1 MKIFGL
7 KIESPL
13 YIALTDFTPL
23 EFYWDESII
32 HQAMRAEIVKL
43 DQ

>member
-23 EFYWDESII
+23 KFLFYITYQI
-32 HQAMRAEIVKL
+32 KL
-43 DQ
+43 TWRGIWF

>member
-13 YIALTDFTPL
+13 YIALTDFTPPL
-23 EFYWDESII
+23 KFLFYITYQI
-32 HQAMRAEIVKL
+32 KL
-43 DQ
+43 TWRGIWF